1 MYKFNLKVMY
11 IRTKLDLAKELS
23 EIKQAGLYKDERIIL
38 SDQKSS
44 INVRFPDDSEPREV
58 LNFCANNYLGLA
70 NHPALVKA
78 AHDTL
83 DSHGFGLASVRF
95 ICGTQDIHK
104 KLEKQI
110 ADFYQTEDT
119 ILYSSCFDANG
130 GLFESILDKDDT
142 IITDALNHAS
152 IIDGIRL
159 CKARRL
165 IYNHSDMKSLEE
177 KLKLAREGSDI
188 WDHSGLEAMPH
199 PAKNIIVATDGVF
212 SMDGD
217 IAKLREIIELTNKYD
232 AMIMVDDSHATGF
245 LGKTGRGSIEHC
257 NALGEIDIITSTLG
271 KAMGGATGG
280 FTTGKKEIIDMLRQ
294 RSRPYLFSNSVSPSV
309 VGASIA
315 AFDLLD
321 KSDDLRTK
329 LQDNTKLFREG
340 MTKLGFD
347 IIESVHPIVPVLFRK
362 FENDAMLAQMISKD
376 LYNEGIYAVGFFF
389 PVVPKGMARIRIQ
402 ISAAHST
409 ADIEKCLTAF
419 EKVGKKHKVI

>member
-1 MYKFNLKVMY
+1 MY

-23 EIKQAGLYKDERIIL
+23 EIKEQGLYKDERVIL
-38 SDQKSS
+38 SDQKANIS
-44 INVRFPDDSEPREV
+44 VRFPDNAKEREV

-70 NHPALVKA
+70 NHPALIKA
-78 AHDTL
+78 AHETL
-83 DSHGFGLASVRF
+83 DTYGFGLASVRF

-104 KLEKQI
+104 QLEKQI
-110 ADFYQTEDT
+110 AKFYHTEDT

-130 GLFESILDKDDT
+130 GLFEAILGQDDT

-165 IYNHSDMKSLEE
+165 IFNHSDMHSLEE

-188 WDHSGLEAMPH
+188 WDHSGLEAMPN
-199 PAKNIIVATDGVF
+199 PARNIVVATDGVF

-217 IAKLREIIELTNKYD
+217 IAKIREIIELANKYD
-232 AMIMVDDSHATGF
+232 AMVMVDDSHATGF
-245 LGKTGRGSIEHC
+245 LGEKGRGSIEYC
-257 NALGEIDIITSTLG
+257 NALGEVDIITSTLG

-280 FTTGKKEIIDMLRQ
+280 FTTGRKEIIDMLRQ

-321 KSDDLRTK
+321 KSDDLRAK
-329 LQDNTKLFREG
+329 LVENTKQFRTG

-347 IIESVHPIVPVLFRK
+347 IIDSVHPIVPVLFRK
-362 FENDAMLAQMISKD
+362 FENDAVLAQAVSKD
-376 LYNEGIYAVGFFF
+376 LYEEGIYAVGFFF
-389 PVVPKGMARIRIQ
+389 PVVPRGMARIRVQ
-402 ISAAHST
+402 ISAAHT
-409 ADIEKCLTAF
+409 KQDIEKCLAAF
-419 EKVGKKHKVI
+419 EKVGKKHKVIS